1 MVGVDVLDEMVWQ
14 KLRDVCRNESSLKK
28 YISQNQPRQKDET
41 DAIKKE
47 LAQIETKRQAIMSWF
62 SANLITAEE
71 STMKLQTLKKQEQ
84 NLTERLTIKKENI
97 HTEEIVKDVRQKV
110 TKEEKRQY
118 VLNHIEKVIVLRHD
132 FVNRYDVDLDIT
144 IIFRS

>member
-1 MVGVDVLDEMVWQ
+1 MLNGYE
-14 KLRDVCRNESSLKK
+14 
-28 YISQNQPRQKDET
+28 
-41 DAIKKE
+41 
-47 LAQIETKRQAIMSWF
+47 
-62 SANLITAEE
+62 
-71 STMKLQTLKKQEQ
+71 
-84 NLTERLTIKKENI
+84 
-97 HTEEIVKDVRQKV
+97 TEEIVKDVRQKV

>member
-1 MVGVDVLDEMVWQ
+1 
-14 KLRDVCRNESSLKK
+14 LKK

-97 HTEEIVKDVRQKV
+97 PTEEIVKDVRQKV

-132 FVNRYDVDLDIT
+132 FVNRYDVDLEIT